1 MTPETEIEPRL
12 DENPTEDE
20 HLLEMARRFLEEGA
34 QLHELQSLSTEELD
48 ALYHLGHNLHG
59 AGAYDEAV
67 HVFELLTALN
77 DANPRNW
84 LALGVTLRLMGRHD
98 EAIEALSVAQE
109 LDSENP
115 FPTMNAYE
123 SILALGD
130 LPRAAI
136 ALRLVLLIAGEN
148 PDHVTIRTQ
157 AEALLGEL
165 DKTNS
170 TTTA

>member
-1 MTPETEIEPRL
+1 MTTETQTEPLPGVSPPE
-12 DENPTEDE
+12 E

-34 QLHELQSLSTEELD
+34 QLHELQDLSTEELD

-67 HVFELLTALN
+67 QVFELLTALN

-98 EAIEALSVAQE
+98 ASIEALSVAQE
-109 LDSENP
+109 LDPENP
-115 FPTMNAYE
+115 LPTMNAYE

-136 ALRLVLLIAGEN
+136 ALRLVLIITGEN
-148 PDHVTIRTQ
+148 PNHSTTRTQ
-157 AEALLGEL
+157 AEALLAEL
-165 DKTNS
+165 EKTFS
-170 TTTA
+170 PASA

>member
-1 MTPETEIEPRL
+1 MTTETQTDPIPGG
-12 DENPTEDE
+12 NPTEEE
-20 HLLEMARRFLEEGA
+20 HLQEMARRLLEEGA
-34 QLHELQSLSTEELD
+34 QLHELQNLSTEELD

-67 HVFELLTALN
+67 QVFELLTALN
-77 DANPRNW
+77 DANPHNW
-84 LALGVTLRLMGRHD
+84 LALGVTLRLLGRHG

-109 LDSENP
+109 LDPDNP
-115 FPTMNAYE
+115 LPTMNAYE

-136 ALRLVLLIAGEN
+136 ALRLVLLIAGGN
-148 PDHVTIRTQ
+148 PDHSTISTQ

-165 DKTNS
+165 EKTTS
-170 TTTA
+170 TAA